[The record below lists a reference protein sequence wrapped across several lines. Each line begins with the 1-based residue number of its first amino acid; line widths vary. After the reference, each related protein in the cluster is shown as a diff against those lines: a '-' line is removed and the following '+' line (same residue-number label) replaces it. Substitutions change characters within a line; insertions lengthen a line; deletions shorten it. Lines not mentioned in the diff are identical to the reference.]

1 MKTTINTISK
11 TFLDHMRSVK
21 SKANKVVELVAP
33 GHEMA
38 EASLAILWEHLF
50 SFLCRDEAKEEL
62 KEPSALN
69 TVAGIFQ
76 KLMAS
81 FSQMRTLEAK
91 IQKDTLEASKGLSS
105 EVLEQIE
112 SRLNIL

>member
-1 MKTTINTISK
+1 MKTPISK
-11 TFLDHMRSVK
+11 TFLEHMREVK
-21 SKANKVVELVAP
+21 FQANKVLELVAP

-50 SFLCRDEAKEEL
+50 SLLCQDQADSEL
-62 KEPSALN
+62 REPSALN

-76 KLMAS
+76 KLMGS
-81 FSQMRTLEAK
+81 FSQMRTLETKLRQDA
-91 IQKDTLEASKGLSS
+91 LEAPKGVPT

-112 SRLNIL
+112 SRLNLL

>member
-1 MKTTINTISK
+1 M
-11 TFLDHMRSVK
+11 L
-21 SKANKVVELVAP
+21 ELVAP

-50 SFLCRDEAKEEL
+50 SFLCRDEAKDEL

-81 FSQMRTLEAK
+81 FSQMRTLESK
-91 IQKDTLEASKGLSS
+91 LQKDTLEASKGVPP